1 MPKLSIRRSLGAKM
15 TIVITLIA
23 LIIGGAA
30 IAFSYATYE
39 QNLREQL
46 TDTTTN
52 LARTMADIVDP
63 WSIDRYL
70 ETGEKDAEY
79 ERTLALLREVQR
91 NNELVYAVVTKP
103 TEEGFYY
110 VYDTDTS
117 DEAFQLGDFQEF
129 YPGDFLD
136 NKANFLAGNDIPII
150 VTNYE
155 FGWLLSAVVPIKDDD
170 GVMHG
175 YVDVDMSMN
184 DITRMQQEFL
194 LRIIILLVGLAAVLA
209 AGAIYISRR
218 MIVQPINRL
227 SEATGSFVRRQQEDS
242 SIERALTE
250 LEHMD
255 TGDEVERLYKS
266 IRQMESDIFDYI
278 DDLTYVTAEK
288 ERIGA
293 ELSVAKTIQ
302 ASMLP
307 CIFPP
312 FPGRH
317 EFDIYATMT
326 PAKEVGG
333 DFYDFFLIDGD
344 HLAMTIAD
352 VSGKGVPAALFM
364 VITKVLLKNSAQSG
378 KAPHEVLEEVNQQLC
393 ANNPV
398 DMFVTVWLGILEIST
413 GRLTCANAGHEYPV
427 LRRAGGGYELIRD
440 KHGFILAGMESS
452 RYHDYTLELRPGD
465 ELFVY
470 TDGVPEA
477 TNAENELF
485 GTERMV
491 AALNRHADESV
502 EALLPALQAE
512 LDTFAAGAPQFDD
525 ITMLAMRYNG

>member
-1 MPKLSIRRSLGAKM
+1 MRSSS
-15 TIVITLIA
+15 
-23 LIIGGAA
+23 GGAA

-194 LRIIILLVGLAAVLA
+194 LRIIILLVSLAAVLA

-227 SEATGSFVRRQQEDS
+227 SEATGSFVRRRQEDS

-255 TGDEVERLYKS
+255 TGDEVERLYK
-266 IRQMESDIFDYI
+266 I
-278 DDLTYVTAEK
+278 
-288 ERIGA
+288 
-293 ELSVAKTIQ
+293 
-302 ASMLP
+302 
-307 CIFPP
+307 
-312 FPGRH
+312 H
-317 EFDIYATMT
+317 
-326 PAKEVGG
+326 PA
-333 DFYDFFLIDGD
+333 
-344 HLAMTIAD
+344 
-352 VSGKGVPAALFM
+352 
-364 VITKVLLKNSAQSG
+364 
-378 KAPHEVLEEVNQQLC
+378 
-393 ANNPV
+393 
-398 DMFVTVWLGILEIST
+398 
-413 GRLTCANAGHEYPV
+413 
-427 LRRAGGGYELIRD
+427 
-440 KHGFILAGMESS
+440 
-452 RYHDYTLELRPGD
+452 
-465 ELFVY
+465 
-470 TDGVPEA
+470 DGV
-477 TNAENELF
+477 
-485 GTERMV
+485 
-491 AALNRHADESV
+491 RH
-502 EALLPALQAE
+502 
-512 LDTFAAGAPQFDD
+512 F
-525 ITMLAMRYNG
+525 

>member
-1 MPKLSIRRSLGAKM
+1 M
-15 TIVITLIA
+15 
-23 LIIGGAA
+23 
-30 IAFSYATYE
+30 
-39 QNLREQL
+39 
-46 TDTTTN
+46 
-52 LARTMADIVDP
+52 
-63 WSIDRYL
+63 
-70 ETGEKDAEY
+70 
-79 ERTLALLREVQR
+79 
-91 NNELVYAVVTKP
+91 
-103 TEEGFYY
+103 
-110 VYDTDTS
+110 
-117 DEAFQLGDFQEF
+117 
-129 YPGDFLD
+129 
-136 NKANFLAGNDIPII
+136 
-150 VTNYE
+150 
-155 FGWLLSAVVPIKDDD
+155 
-170 GVMHG
+170 
-175 YVDVDMSMN
+175 
-184 DITRMQQEFL
+184 
-194 LRIIILLVGLAAVLA
+194 
-209 AGAIYISRR
+209 
-218 MIVQPINRL
+218 
-227 SEATGSFVRRQQEDS
+227 RRQQEDS

-452 RYHDYTLELRPGD
+452 RYRDYTLELRPGD

-491 AALNRHADESV
+491 AALNRHADERV

-512 LDTFAAGAPQFDD
+512 LDTFVAGAPQFDD

>member
-209 AGAIYISRR
+209 A
-218 MIVQPINRL
+218 
-227 SEATGSFVRRQQEDS
+227 
-242 SIERALTE
+242 
-250 LEHMD
+250 
-255 TGDEVERLYKS
+255 
-266 IRQMESDIFDYI
+266 
-278 DDLTYVTAEK
+278 
-288 ERIGA
+288 
-293 ELSVAKTIQ
+293 SV
-302 ASMLP
+302 
-307 CIFPP
+307 F
-312 FPGRH
+312 
-317 EFDIYATMT
+317 
-326 PAKEVGG
+326 GG
-333 DFYDFFLIDGD
+333 
-344 HLAMTIAD
+344 IA
-352 VSGKGVPAALFM
+352 GVNVKRKPK
-364 VITKVLLKNSAQSG
+364 IK
-378 KAPHEVLEEVNQQLC
+378 
-393 ANNPV
+393 
-398 DMFVTVWLGILEIST
+398 I
-413 GRLTCANAGHEYPV
+413 
-427 LRRAGGGYELIRD
+427 
-440 KHGFILAGMESS
+440 
-452 RYHDYTLELRPGD
+452 
-465 ELFVY
+465 
-470 TDGVPEA
+470 
-477 TNAENELF
+477 
-485 GTERMV
+485 
-491 AALNRHADESV
+491 
-502 EALLPALQAE
+502 
-512 LDTFAAGAPQFDD
+512 
-525 ITMLAMRYNG
+525 